1 MGGHVLIQASASPS
15 VLLFQVETAFRY
27 SALGGKRMTSIKR
40 NVIVGAVLT
49 GLIVLAAVM
58 LVPKGDKLS
67 PPESAPSDLARHPVY
82 HTYRF
87 EKDKGTLHFGIQPLW
102 IFEGNVAE
110 LMKRDGILR
119 DKLHELGL
127 VMHFHAFLKGEDV
140 NFFIRSGDLHGGM
153 LGDMPTLT
161 IASNV
166 EVTIPALADR
176 GFNSIVANRFILV
189 KDLKGMRVAY
199 PSGSFSHHALL
210 EELLSE
216 GLAEHQVNL
225 VPMDVTEIPRAFQEG
240 HIDAF
245 AAWEPTVSI
254 ALKARPTG
262 AVIHKSRYLGFV
274 VFRRDFA
281 ENHLE
286 AVREILAAEIRAIR
300 WMQSNS
306 GNVRQSSQWAIQA
319 GNVFTKEQVTL
330 SPEQYVKIIAESGDL
345 NLVPVIPE
353 EDLRE
358 NGHLRREF
366 EFLKAM
372 GRIPQPR
379 EWRDVERQFDPGIM
393 KEILGHP
400 RKYRLNEF
408 DYETEGQR

>member
-1 MGGHVLIQASASPS
+1 
-15 VLLFQVETAFRY
+15 
-27 SALGGKRMTSIKR
+27 MTGVK
-40 NVIVGAVLT
+40 VKLIVGALLV

-58 LVPKGDKLS
+58 FSLKGDIK
-67 PPESAPSDLARHPVY
+67 PPLISAPFDLSRHPVY
-82 HTYRF
+82 STYRF

-119 DKLHELGL
+119 EKLRELGL
-127 VMHFHAFLKGEDV
+127 VMHFHAFLKGEDI
-140 NFFIRSGDLHGGM
+140 NFFIRSGDLQGGL

-161 IASNV
+161 IASNMGM
-166 EVTIPALADR
+166 TIPALVDR

-216 GLAEHQVNL
+216 GLTERQVNL
-225 VPMDVTEIPRAFQEG
+225 IPMDVSEIPRAFQAG

-245 AAWEPTVSI
+245 AAWEPAVSI
-254 ALKARPTG
+254 ALKSRPSAT
-262 AVIHKSRYLGFV
+262 VIHRSRYLGFV
-274 VFRRDFA
+274 VFTRDFA
-281 ENHLE
+281 DKHPE

-300 WMQSNS
+300 WMQSDS
-306 GNVRQSSQWAIQA
+306 QHVRQSSEWAIQT
-319 GNVFTKEQVTL
+319 GVIFTGEQVAR
-330 SPEQYVKIIAESGDL
+330 SPEQFGGIIAESGDL
-345 NLVPVIPE
+345 NLVPIIAE

-358 NGHLRREF
+358 NGHLCREF

-372 GRIPQPR
+372 GRIPQAT
-379 EWRDVERQFDPGIM
+379 EWRDVERQFDVKIV

-400 RKYRLNEF
+400 KKYRLNEF
-408 DYETEGQR
+408 DYEIGMQR

>member
-1 MGGHVLIQASASPS
+1 
-15 VLLFQVETAFRY
+15 
-27 SALGGKRMTSIKR
+27 MTGVK
-40 NVIVGAVLT
+40 VKHIVGALLA
-49 GLIVLAAVM
+49 GLIVLAAVIFA
-58 LVPKGDKLS
+58 LKGGIKSPLISGPFDLS
-67 PPESAPSDLARHPVY
+67 RHPVY
-82 HTYRF
+82 STYRF
-87 EKDKGTLHFGIQPLW
+87 EKDKGTFHFGIQPLW

-110 LMKRDGILR
+110 LIKRDGILR
-119 DKLHELGL
+119 DKLRELGL

-161 IASNV
+161 IASNMG
-166 EVTIPALADR
+166 VTIPALVDR

-216 GLAEHQVNL
+216 GLTERQVNL
-225 VPMDVTEIPRAFQEG
+225 VAMDVSEIPGAFQAG

-254 ALKARPTG
+254 ALKSRPG
-262 AVIHKSRYLGFV
+262 AAVIHRSRYLGFV
-274 VFRRDFA
+274 VFAKDFA
-281 ENHLE
+281 DSHPEV
-286 AVREILAAEIRAIR
+286 VREILAAEIRAIR
-300 WMQSNS
+300 WMQSDS
-306 GNVRQSSQWAIQA
+306 QHVRQSSEWAIQT
-319 GNVFTKEQVTL
+319 GEVFTRETVAM
-330 SPEQYVKIIAESGDL
+330 SPELFSGIIAESGDL
-345 NLVPVIPE
+345 NLVPIIAE

-372 GRIPQPR
+372 GRIPQTA
-379 EWRDVERQFDPGIM
+379 EWRDVEKQFDLKII
-393 KEILGHP
+393 KEVLGHS
-400 RKYRLNEF
+400 REYRLNEF
-408 DYETEGQR
+408 DYEIGVQR

>member
-1 MGGHVLIQASASPS
+1 
-15 VLLFQVETAFRY
+15 
-27 SALGGKRMTSIKR
+27 MTGVK
-40 NVIVGAVLT
+40 VKHIVGALLV
-49 GLIVLAAVM
+49 GLIVLAAVIFA
-58 LVPKGDKLS
+58 LKGDIKS
-67 PPESAPSDLARHPVY
+67 PLISAPFDLSRHPVY
-82 HTYRF
+82 STYRF
-87 EKDKGTLHFGIQPLW
+87 EKDKGTFHFGIQPLW

-119 DKLHELGL
+119 DKLRELGL

-161 IASNV
+161 IASNMA
-166 EVTIPALADR
+166 VTIPALVDR

-210 EELLSE
+210 VELLSE
-216 GLAEHQVNL
+216 GLSETQVNL
-225 VPMDVTEIPRAFQEG
+225 VAMDVSEIPRAFQAG

-254 ALKARPTG
+254 ALKSRPG
-262 AVIHKSRYLGFV
+262 AAVIHRSRYLGFV
-274 VFRRDFA
+274 VFARDFSA
-281 ENHLE
+281 NHPE

-300 WMQSNS
+300 WMQSDS
-306 GNVRQSSQWAIQA
+306 QHVRQSSEWAIQT
-319 GNVFTKEQVTL
+319 GEVFTRERVAM
-330 SPEQYVKIIAESGDL
+330 SPEQFSGIIAESGDL
-345 NLVPVIPE
+345 NLVPIIAE

-366 EFLKAM
+366 EFLKAV
-372 GRIPQPR
+372 GRIPQTT
-379 EWRDVERQFDPGIM
+379 EWRDVEKQFDRKII
-393 KEILGHP
+393 KEVLGHA

-408 DYETEGQR
+408 DYEIGGRR